1 MDENQEFRLRL
12 SEGGPVAHGRLLPE
26 KGSNGSQKFLVYAG
40 SPARGEVVPSFPVRM
55 VSSSRLRERLVDE
68 GKLRPSE
75 RWPGR
80 LELSEDV
87 ECGSPSAAAEVL
99 LGRSA
104 NGWWEWRTE
113 DGRALREFMP
123 GVWAGPNR
131 AWLIRGSNVSGI
143 DLVQRLWLPEGRIT
157 LAASRLRQG
166 VGQGTSK
173 EQLRTFV
180 KEDYDFTATYGQQ
193 QDLVEE
199 LHAFLSRFKPGDTVC
214 TISGGQL
221 YVGEVTG
228 SVEQVA
234 AEDGRSNLRRP
245 VEWQSTGYLYDE
257 LPEELQQKLSAQHD
271 VVDLTSVQA
280 LLGGLG
286 LSDEE
291 LADEA
296 EAIERDPSTE
306 LPVLTAR
313 RELALPEPT
322 PELARELL
330 VHDVEWLREVR
341 DLLWDERQLVLYGPP
356 GTGKTYL
363 AQKLAEFLGGGPEQV
378 KLVQFHPSYA
388 YEDFFEGFRPKED
401 PETRDVAFR
410 LTAGPLR
417 ELADLASREG
427 NRHVPHF
434 LIIDEINRANLA
446 KVFGE
451 LYFLLEYR
459 NKSVRLTYSGDDF
472 ALPPNLFVI
481 GTMNT
486 ADRSIALVD
495 AAMRRRFAFV
505 ELSPR
510 TEPTSG
516 LLRRWL
522 AAQERDGEP
531 AELLDALNSRIEEPD
546 FRIGP
551 SYLMKPGVHRE
562 GGLER
567 TWRTK
572 ILPLLEEHHYGEGVD
587 IEKRYGLAALRTER
601 GARRARF
608 VTQPGDLVWEEQPEP
623 GARPAES

>member
-1 MDENQEFRLRL
+1 MAQEYPEFRLRL
-12 SEGGPVAHGRLLPE
+12 PGGDGVERARGVLLDE
-26 KGSNGSQKFLVYAG
+26 TGTNGSRKFLVRAG
-40 SPARGEVVPSFPVRM
+40 SPARVHVMPSLGKHFKAPAARREELRTQGVLVPSQ
-55 VSSSRLRERLVDE
+55 
-68 GKLRPSE
+68 
-75 RWPGR
+75 RWPGW
-80 LELSEDV
+80 LELTEDV
-87 ECGSPSAAAEVL
+87 VFGSPSFAAVVMVGAP
-99 LGRSA
+99 R
-104 NGWWEWRTE
+104 NGWEEWRTE
-113 DGRALREFMP
+113 DDGPLSDYMS

-131 AWLIRGSNVSGI
+131 PWLVRGSNVTGF
-143 DLVQRLWLPEGRIT
+143 DLVQRLWLPEGLVT

-166 VGQGTSK
+166 LRQGVSK
-173 EQLRTFV
+173 DELRTV
-180 KEDYDFTATYGQQ
+180 VHEDYESTATYGQKQ
-193 QDLVEE
+193 QLVED
-199 LHAFLSRFKPGDTVC
+199 LHAFLSRMKPGDGVC
-214 TISGGQL
+214 TISGGRL
-221 YVGEVTG
+221 YVGEITG
-228 SVEQVA
+228 EAEQSES
-234 AEDGRSNLRRP
+234 EDRRSNLRRP
-245 VEWQSTGYLYDE
+245 VEWQPVGFPYED
-257 LPEELQQKLSAQHD
+257 LPEELQQKLSIQHD

-280 LLGGLG
+280 HIAGLG
-286 LSDEE
+286 LTDQE
-291 LADEA
+291 LAQEA
-296 EAIERDPSTE
+296 EAAERDPGTE
-306 LPVLTAR
+306 VPALAAR
-313 RELALPEPT
+313 RELELPRPT
-322 PELARELL
+322 AELAAELL
-330 VHDVEWLREVR
+330 VHDPAWLREVR
-341 DLLWDERQLVLYGPP
+341 DLLWDDRQLVLYGPP

-363 AQKLAEFLGGGPEQV
+363 ALKLAEFLGGGPEQV

-388 YEDFFEGFRPKED
+388 YEDFFEGFRPQED
-401 PETRDVAFR
+401 PHTREVAFR

-522 AAQERDGEP
+522 ARAGRGSEP
-531 AELLDALNSRIEEPD
+531 AQLLDALNARIDDAD

-551 SYLMKPGVHRE
+551 SYLMKKGVYRE

-587 IEKRYGLAALRTER
+587 VEKRYGLAALR
-601 GARRARF
+601 
-608 VTQPGDLVWEEQPEP
+608 
-623 GARPAES
+623 ESLG

>member
-1 MDENQEFRLRL
+1 MADDGLGYPEFYLRL
-12 SEGGPVAHGRLLPE
+12 PNGGPVAQGRPTDE
-26 KGSNGSQKFLVYAG
+26 VGDNGSRSFVVDAG
-40 SPARGEVVPSFPVRM
+40 QPVRPEVVPSFAGRAAAAH
-55 VSSSRLRERLVDE
+55 RQREELMRE
-68 GKLRPSE
+68 GRIGPSE
-75 RWPGR
+75 KWPGW
-80 LELSEDV
+80 LETTEAITF
-87 ECGSPSAAAEVL
+87 GSPSRAAAVL
-99 LGRSA
+99 TGRNP
-104 NGWWEWRTE
+104 NGWVDWKAE
-113 DGRALREFMP
+113 DGRPLADFMP
-123 GVWAGPNR
+123 GTWPGPNR
-131 AWLIRGSNVSGI
+131 PWLVRGSNVSGL
-143 DLVQRLWLPEGRIT
+143 DLVQRLWLSEGRVT

-166 VGQGTSK
+166 VGQGISK
-173 EQLRTFV
+173 DQLRALV
-180 KEDYDFTATYGQQ
+180 QEDYESTATYSQKQQ
-193 QDLVEE
+193 LVEE
-199 LHAFLSRFKPGDTVC
+199 FHAFLSRMKPGDTVC
-214 TISGGQL
+214 TISDGSL
-221 YVGEVTG
+221 YVGEITG
-228 SVEQVA
+228 EVEQTES
-234 AEDGRSNLRRP
+234 EDRRSNLRRP
-245 VEWQSTGYLYDE
+245 VEWQPEGHPYDE
-257 LPEELQQKLSAQHD
+257 LPEELQQRLSVQHD
-271 VVDLTSVQA
+271 VVDLSSVQA
-280 LLGGLG
+280 LVEGLG
-286 LSDEE
+286 LSDQE
-291 LADEA
+291 LAEEA
-296 EAIERDPSTE
+296 EAIERDPSIE
-306 LPVLTAR
+306 LAALTAR
-313 RELALPEPT
+313 RELELPEPT
-322 PELARELL
+322 DELAAELL

-363 AQKLAEFLGGGPEQV
+363 GLKLAEFLGGGPEQV

-388 YEDFFEGFRPKED
+388 YEDFFEGFRPQED
-401 PETRDVAFR
+401 PETREVAFR

-427 NRHVPHF
+427 NRHIPHF

-522 AAQERDGEP
+522 TREGRDAEP
-531 AELLDALNSRIEEPD
+531 ADLLDALNSRIDDAD

-551 SYLMKPGVHRE
+551 SYLMKRGVYRE

-572 ILPLLEEHHYGEGVD
+572 ILPLLEEYHYGEGVD
-587 IEKRYGLAALRTER
+587 VEKRYGLAALR
-601 GARRARF
+601 
-608 VTQPGDLVWEEQPEP
+608 
-623 GARPAES
+623 ESLG

>member
-1 MDENQEFRLRL
+1 MQDEYQEFRLRL
-12 SEGGPVAHGRLLPE
+12 PNGGPVARGRLLPE

-40 SPARGEVVPSFPVRM
+40 APARGSVVPSFSVRNA
-55 VSSSRLRERLVDE
+55 SSHRLRTQLIEDGR
-68 GKLRPSE
+68 LRPSE
-75 RWPGR
+75 RWPGH
-80 LELSEDV
+80 LELVADV
-87 ECGSPSAAAEVL
+87 ECGSPSAAAEIL
-99 LGRSA
+99 MGRAA
-104 NGWWEWRTE
+104 NGWSRWRTE
-113 DGRALREFMP
+113 DDDRPLSEFMP
-123 GVWAGPNR
+123 GVWMGPNR
-131 AWLIRGSNVSGI
+131 AWLVRGSNVSGL
-143 DLVQRLWLPEGRIT
+143 DLVQGLWLPEGLVT

-166 VGQGTSK
+166 VEKGESK
-173 EQLRTFV
+173 ERLRAFV
-180 KEDYDFTATYGQQ
+180 QEDYESTATYSQK

-199 LHAFLSRFKPGDTVC
+199 LHAFLSRIKPGDTVC
-214 TISGGQL
+214 TLSGGRL
-221 YVGEVTG
+221 HVGEVTG
-228 SVEQVA
+228 PVEQTA
-234 AEDGRSNLRRP
+234 SEDGRSNLRRP
-245 VEWQSTGYLYDE
+245 VEWQSEGYPYSQ
-257 LPEELQQKLSAQHD
+257 LPEELQQRLSVQHD

-280 LLGGLG
+280 LVKGLG
-286 LSDEE
+286 VSDQE
-291 LADEA
+291 LAEEA
-296 EAIERDPSTE
+296 EATERDPSAE
-306 LPVLTAR
+306 ILIAR
-313 RELALPEPT
+313 RELELPEPT
-322 PELARELL
+322 PELARDLL
-330 VHDVEWLREVR
+330 VHDVAWLREVR

-401 PETRDVAFR
+401 PETREVAFR

-459 NKSVRLTYSGDDF
+459 NKAVRLTYSGDDF

-531 AELLDALNSRIEEPD
+531 ADLLAALNARIDDAD

-551 SYLMKPGVHRE
+551 SYLMKPGVYRE

-587 IEKRYGLAALRTER
+587 IEKRYGLEALQADVAAKRS
-601 GARRARF
+601 RF
-608 VTQPGDLVWEEQPEP
+608 AVQPGDIRWDGQS
-623 GARPAES
+623 PAES

>member
-1 MDENQEFRLRL
+1 MEDEYQEFKLRL
-12 SEGGPVAHGRLLPE
+12 AVGGPVARGRLLPE
-26 KGSNGSQKFLVYAG
+26 KGSNGSQKFLVCAG
-40 SPARGEVVPSFPVRM
+40 APAKASVVPYYAERRA
-55 VSSSRLRERLVDE
+55 SSYRLRTQLIEE

-75 RWPGR
+75 SWPGY
-80 LELSEDV
+80 LELTEDV
-87 ECGSPSAAAEVL
+87 ECGSPSAAAEIL

-104 NGWWEWRTE
+104 NGWTRWRTK
-113 DGRALREFMP
+113 DDRPLSEFMP

-131 AWLIRGSNVSGI
+131 AWLVRGSNVTGL
-143 DLVQRLWLPEGRIT
+143 DLVQRLWLPDGLIS

-173 EQLRTFV
+173 EQLREFV
-180 KEDYDFTATYGQQ
+180 QDDYESTATYSQQ
-193 QDLVEE
+193 QDLVEQ
-199 LHAFLSRFKPGDTVC
+199 LHAFLSRIKPGDIVC
-214 TISGGQL
+214 TISGGL
-221 YVGEVTG
+221 FYVGEVTG
-228 SVEQVA
+228 PAEQMA
-234 AEDGRSNLRRP
+234 TEDGRSNLRRP
-245 VEWQSTGYLYDE
+245 VEWQSEGYPYSD
-257 LPEELQQKLSAQHD
+257 LPEELQQKLSVQHD
-271 VVDLTSVQA
+271 VVDLTSMQS
-280 LLGGLG
+280 LIKGLG
-286 LSDEE
+286 LSDQELEE
-291 LADEA
+291 EA
-296 EAIERDPSTE
+296 EAIERDPSVE
-306 LPVLTAR
+306 ILIAR

-322 PELARELL
+322 PELARGLL
-330 VHDVEWLREVR
+330 VHDVTWLREVR

-401 PETRDVAFR
+401 PETREVAFR
-410 LTAGPLR
+410 LTPGPLR

-522 AAQERDGEP
+522 AAKGHDSEP
-531 AELLDALNSRIEEPD
+531 ADLLDALNSRIDETE

-551 SYLMKPGVHRE
+551 SYLMKPGVYRE
-562 GGLER
+562 RGLER

-572 ILPLLEEHHYGEGVD
+572 ILPLLEEHHYGEGID
-587 IEKRYGLAALRTER
+587 IEKRYGLAVLQAESA
-601 GARRARF
+601 ARRARF
-608 VTQPGDLVWEEQPEP
+608 VTQPGDLAREDEGRS
-623 GARPAES
+623 GAGPAES